1 MKVLSKSR
9 FKIGAECP
17 NKLHFTHHSN
27 LYPSTKEDDT
37 FLQALA
43 QGGFQVEELARMHYP
58 GGHLVD
64 NPHHDYIGSANV
76 TAELLRNDNVVIYE
90 AAFLF
95 DDLFIRTDVLV
106 KKGNHI
112 DLIEVKAKLFDP
124 LDPHL
129 FIGKRG
135 GLVSSWKPYLFDLAF
150 QKYVLTHAFPSF
162 KVTAHLMMA
171 DKNKRASVDG
181 LNQFFRVPNPKV
193 SDPRTGIIKKVQTLE
208 ETGDSV
214 LSVINVD
221 SLIQEILEDK
231 HTVLDGYT
239 FATTIKFLAE
249 TYQSGKYP
257 HWPTQYASCKNCEFR
272 ATDQQLQEGK
282 RSGFH
287 DCMERHHRW
296 PVNKHKSPNIFEIWN
311 FRSNV
316 ISKLFRENRF
326 FMDQLTEDDLK
337 VEIKPQEISSSERRW
352 LQVQKAA
359 SKDETIYCL
368 KEELKAEMDKWKY
381 PLHFID
387 FETSAVALPFTRGR
401 RPYEQVAFQFSH
413 HQMEEDGT
421 VRHASE
427 FISNQPGEFPNFDF
441 ARALKASLYQDSGTI
456 FMFASHENTILNA
469 IIEQLRE
476 SEEEDK
482 EELILFLKS
491 ISVSKS
497 DSVEKWKGKRAMVD
511 LRNIV
516 LKYYYNP
523 HTRGSNS
530 IKAVLPAALQSSNFL
545 RDKYAKPLSEIGLS
559 SLNFSDNHIWLQEKE
574 GQMVSPYKMLPPLFD
589 GWNEEEMEETLSEL
603 DGIADG
609 GMALTAYA
617 KLQYVDMSEK
627 EREEL
632 TQGLKK
638 YCELDTLAMVMVYEH
653 FREVV

>member
-9 FKIGAECP
+9 FKIGLECP
-17 NKLHFTHHSN
+17 NKLHYTHYNH

-58 GGHLVD
+58 GGYLVD
-64 NPHHDYIGSANV
+64 NPHHDYEGSAMV
-76 TAELLRNDNVVIYE
+76 TADLLQKDQVVIYE
-90 AAFLF
+90 AAFLY
-95 DDLFIRTDVLV
+95 DNLFIRTDVLV
-106 KKGNHI
+106 KRGNHI

-124 LDPHL
+124 TDPYL
-129 FIGKRG
+129 FLGKRG
-135 GLVSSWKPYLFDLAF
+135 GIVSDWKPYLFDLAF
-150 QKYVLTHAFPSF
+150 QKYVLTHTFPEL
-162 KVTAHLMMA
+162 KVTAYLMMA
-171 DKNKRASVDG
+171 DKNKKASIDG

-214 LSVINVD
+214 LSAIDVD
-221 SLIQEILEDK
+221 SIIQDILSNK
-231 HTVLDGYT
+231 YTVLEGHC
-239 FATTIKFLAE
+239 FASSIKFLSD
-249 TYQSGKYP
+249 TYQSGNYP
-257 HWPTQYASCKNCEFR
+257 HWPTQYGSCKNCEFR
-272 ATDQQLQEGK
+272 ATEQQLKDGK

-287 DCMERHHRW
+287 DCMERHHQW
-296 PVNKHKSPNIFEIWN
+296 AVNKHKEPNIFEIWN
-311 FRSNV
+311 FRGSV
-316 ISKLFRENRF
+316 IKNLFQENRL
-326 FMDQLTEDDLK
+326 FMDQLSEDDFQ
-337 VEIKPQEISSSERRW
+337 IKTKPFEISPTERRW
-352 LQVQKAA
+352 IQVQKAV
-359 SKDETIYCL
+359 SKDVGIYCL
-368 KEELKAEMDKWKY
+368 KEELKSEMDKWKY

-413 HQMEEDGT
+413 HRLEEDGT

-441 ARALKASLYQDSGTI
+441 ARALKNALGNDSGTI
-456 FMFASHENTILNA
+456 FRFASHENSILNA

-482 EELILFLKS
+482 EELIHFIKT

-511 LRNIV
+511 LREMV

-523 HTRGSNS
+523 YTKGSNS
-530 IKAVLPAALQSSNFL
+530 IKAVLPAALQSSQYL
-545 RDKYAKPLSEIGLS
+545 RSKYAQPLKEIGLS
-559 SLNFSDNHIWLQEKE
+559 SLNFSDNHIWLQEN
-574 GQMVSPYKMLPPLFD
+574 GGVMVSPYNMLPPLFE
-589 GWNEEEMEETLSEL
+589 GWNEEEIEETISEL
-603 DGIADG
+603 EGIADG

-617 KLQYVDMSEK
+617 KLQYVDMSER

-632 TQGLKK
+632 TLGLKK
-638 YCELDTLAMVMVYEH
+638 YCELDTLAMVMIYEH